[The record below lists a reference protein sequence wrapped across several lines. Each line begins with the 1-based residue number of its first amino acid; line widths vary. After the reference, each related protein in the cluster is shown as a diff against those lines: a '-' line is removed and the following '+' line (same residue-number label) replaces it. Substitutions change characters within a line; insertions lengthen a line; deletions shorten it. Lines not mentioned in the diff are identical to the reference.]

1 MKGEN
6 NLNCSFCLKWAVNK
20 LCNGLPSQRCR
31 PYKKLRQASYNSS
44 PTVLFDAVFINKEM
58 IVEMLG
64 NAVCLNST
72 DEAKIVLII
81 YKPCSTQ
88 VYIKFPY
95 LSIVIYII
103 NTKLMHKSSSDWL
116 KSYLKPADLVADS
129 VSKGPRSK
137 ESVDSKDPR
146 MQEILQ
152 TQNNFIELF
161 QV

>member
-1 MKGEN
+1 MKNEN

-20 LCNGLPSQRCR
+20 LCNGSPSQRCR

-88 VYIKFPY
+88 VYINFPY

-137 ESVDSKDPR
+137 ESVDSQDPR
-146 MQEILQ
+146 MQEIVQ